1 MATGVGGQQAQGISK
16 EYEIFPLSVN
26 GSKPVQ
32 ASTCLEN
39 HLMTYVK

>member
-16 EYEIFPLSVN
+16 GYEIFPLQVN

-32 ASTCLEN
+32 VSTRLEN
-39 HLMTYVK
+39 HLMSYVK